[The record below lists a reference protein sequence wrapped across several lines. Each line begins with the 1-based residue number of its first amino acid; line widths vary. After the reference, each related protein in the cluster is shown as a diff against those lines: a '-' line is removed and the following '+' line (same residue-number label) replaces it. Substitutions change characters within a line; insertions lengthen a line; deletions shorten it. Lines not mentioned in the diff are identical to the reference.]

1 MMTMTLMQTTK
12 NDSDDLNEGHLISA
26 PCRSLGPER
35 TSGMQRASRSEMI
48 GAIQYSQHGSY
59 KCSYLYPAS
68 VNFKMQRGLVWST
81 WLTFSYLQILLRLKP
96 FRQDLRFKPNTCFH
110 TFHILVNA
118 SVEL

>member
-1 MMTMTLMQTTK
+1 M
-12 NDSDDLNEGHLISA
+12 
-26 PCRSLGPER
+26 
-35 TSGMQRASRSEMI
+35 MI

-96 FRQDLRFKPNTCFH
+96 LRQDLRLRFKQN

-118 SVEL
+118 SVEW